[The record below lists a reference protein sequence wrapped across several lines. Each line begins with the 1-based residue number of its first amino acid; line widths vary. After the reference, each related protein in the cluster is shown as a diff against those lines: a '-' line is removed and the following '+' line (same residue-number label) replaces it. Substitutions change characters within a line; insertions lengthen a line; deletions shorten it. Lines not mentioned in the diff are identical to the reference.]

1 LNWKEAQQKTLEMWR
16 GIPAAIDRQD
26 ELELLT
32 EINAVCD
39 LCETAVKESESG
51 GVDRCDYCLHYQQFG
66 GCQGVSL
73 MMSEAV
79 VTKEWEELRALVNEF
94 IRQVEEL
101 EMPSEAQ

>member
-1 LNWKEAQQKTLEMWR
+1 LNWKEAQQKTLDMWR
-16 GIPAAIDRQD
+16 GIRAAIDRQD

-39 LCETAVKESESG
+39 LCEMAVKESEKG

-79 VTKEWEELRALVNEF
+79 VEKEWEELRALVNEF
-94 IRQVEEL
+94 ILQIEEL
-101 EMPSEAQ
+101 ETRSEAG

>member
-1 LNWKEAQQKTLEMWR
+1 LNWKEAQQKTLDMWR
-16 GIPAAIDRQD
+16 GIRAAIDRED

-39 LCETAVKESESG
+39 LCEMAVEESGSG

-73 MMSEAV
+73 RMSEAV
-79 VTKEWEELRALVNEF
+79 VSKEWQELRALVNDF
-94 IRQVEEL
+94 IRQL
-101 EMPSEAQ
+101 EDLETPSEA